1 MIREHDDSKRRSP
14 KGKGERLTE
23 TLSTKERGRK
33 KMSTP
38 ARTKVNAADL
48 DISEYALKSLCYAM
62 MAAMERWQE
71 IEEKGTDEGYI
82 GHDSRDT
89 YGLCAYKRKSA
100 HVERGTI

>member
-1 MIREHDDSKRRSP
+1 MASKPISV
-14 KGKGERLTE
+14 
-23 TLSTKERGRK
+23 
-33 KMSTP
+33 
-38 ARTKVNAADL
+38 KVNAADL

-71 IEEKGTDEGYI
+71 IEEKGTDEGYV

-89 YGLCAYKRKSA
+89 YGLCAYKRKSV